1 MIKPPTIGATLLCV
15 IIALIAMSLIA
26 ALFLL
31 PRDDNGKTLIAE
43 WEQLGH
49 DYQQGKITREE
60 YSRRAE
66 GLTERSKNIL
76 PKTCNRKWHTKP
88 CPQSQRK
95 SDKK

>member
-1 MIKPPTIGATLLCV
+1 MIKPLTIGATLLCV

-26 ALFLL
+26 ALFLQ
-31 PRDDNGKTLIAE
+31 PRDDTGKTIIAE
-43 WEQLGH
+43 WEPLGH

-60 YSRRAE
+60 YNCRAKE
-66 GLTERSKNIL
+66 LMERSKNIR

-88 CPQSQRK
+88 CPQRQRK